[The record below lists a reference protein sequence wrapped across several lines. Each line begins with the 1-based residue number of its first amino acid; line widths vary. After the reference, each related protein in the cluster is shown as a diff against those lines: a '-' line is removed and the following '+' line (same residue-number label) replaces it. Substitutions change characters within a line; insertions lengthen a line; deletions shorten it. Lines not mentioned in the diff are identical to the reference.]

1 MKLGIIGLG
10 TVGEGVLEILTKEKK
25 NIGSKG
31 AKVEV
36 KYACDLNIN
45 RDFPFEFDKS
55 ILTTDY
61 NVILED
67 PEVETVVELIGG
79 EGLAKTIVIEAIK
92 KGKNVITANKALIAK
107 HSKEIFDLASK
118 KAVNLYYEASVG
130 GGIPIINPLQENL
143 VANNIQGIR
152 GIINGTANYILTEM
166 KEKGLDFDTVLKDAM
181 DKGYA
186 EADPTYDIEGIDT
199 AHKICILASLAY
211 NQTVDFSHI
220 TVEGIT
226 KIKPID
232 IQLADDLGY
241 NIKLIASAK
250 LNDNNL
256 AIQVAPT
263 LVNKN
268 DLLSNV
274 HGVFNAVE
282 VEGDYVGTTLFYG
295 RGAGREA
302 TASAVVSDIVKAA
315 VNCKYKER
323 HYFNLEQNAL
333 LVEEDNLVG
342 TYYIRVATG
351 DFNEDMKKIAKDT
364 FERDGYIIFTT
375 EDIKVEDLKKV
386 LNKVEYTKLNIN

>member
-31 AKVEV
+31 AEVEV
-36 KYACDLNIN
+36 KYACDLNID
-45 RDFPFEFDKS
+45 RDFSFEFNKN
-55 ILTTDY
+55 ILTKNYKT
-61 NVILED
+61 ILND
-67 PEVETVVELIGG
+67 DEVETIVELIGG
-79 EGLAKTIVIEAIK
+79 EGLAKEIVLEAIR

-107 HSKEIFDLASK
+107 HSKEIFTLASK
-118 KAVNLYYEASVG
+118 RGVNLYYEASVG

-143 VANNIQGIR
+143 VANNIIGIR

-166 KEKGLDFDTVLKDAM
+166 KEKNLDFDTVLKDAM
-181 DKGYA
+181 KKGYA

-211 NQTVDFSHI
+211 NQTVDFDSI
-220 TVEGIT
+220 PISGIT

-232 IQLADDLGY
+232 IHLAEKLGY

-250 LNDNNL
+250 KSGDKL

-263 LVNKN
+263 LVNKG

-323 HYFNLEQNAL
+323 HYFNLEKEAT
-333 LVEEDNLVG
+333 LVKGEDLSG
-342 TYYIRVATG
+342 DYYIRLTKEDYSNAFDTLA
-351 DFNEDMKKIAKDT
+351 NEKYEEDGSVVLLVKNTTIANLEKA
-364 FERDGYIIFTT
+364 FAG
-375 EDIKVEDLKKV
+375 K
-386 LNKVEYTKLNIN
+386 EYTRLSVN

>member
-31 AKVEV
+31 AEVEV
-36 KYACDLNIN
+36 KYACDLNLD

-55 ILTTDY
+55 ILIKDY
-61 NVILED
+61 KTILND

-79 EGLAKTIVIEAIK
+79 EGLAKEIVLEAIK
-92 KGKNVITANKALIAK
+92 QGKNVITANKALIAK
-107 HSKEIFDLASK
+107 HSKEIFALATEKS
-118 KAVNLYYEASVG
+118 VNLYYEASVG

-143 VANNIQGIR
+143 VANNIVGIR
-152 GIINGTANYILTEM
+152 GIINGTANFILTEM
-166 KEKGLDFDTVLKDAM
+166 KEKGLDFNTVLKDAM
-181 DKGYA
+181 EKGYA

-211 NQTVDFSHI
+211 NQTVDFEHI
-220 TVEGIT
+220 SVKGIT
-226 KIKPID
+226 SIKTVD
-232 IQLADDLGY
+232 IELADELGY

-250 LNDNNL
+250 KVDEKL
-256 AIQVAPT
+256 AISVAPT
-263 LVNKN
+263 LVNKD

-282 VEGDYVGTTLFYG
+282 VEGDYVGTTVFYG
-295 RGAGREA
+295 RGAGKEA

-323 HYFNLEQNAL
+323 HYFNLEKEAVL
-333 LVEEDNLVG
+333 LEEGELSGN
-342 TYYIRVATG
+342 YYIR
-351 DFNEDMKKIAKDT
+351 IAKTAYTDSLAEKSAEKHEKDDYIVLIFKDVSIAEIESIFKDT
-364 FERDGYIIFTT
+364 
-375 EDIKVEDLKKV
+375 
-386 LNKVEYTKLNIN
+386 EYTQLSVN